1 MCPGRWAP
9 LRDLSFASNPWLDEI
24 ASTVFLVM
32 EVIGSTIDFVRF
44 RRETD
49 DDLDRLEVTA

>member
-9 LRDLSFASNPWLDEI
+9 LRDLLFASHRWLDEI

-32 EVIGSTIDFVRF
+32 EVIGVDHRLVRF

>member
-1 MCPGRWAP
+1 
-9 LRDLSFASNPWLDEI
+9 L
-24 ASTVFLVM
+24 
-32 EVIGSTIDFVRF
+32 GSTIDFVGF

>member
-1 MCPGRWAP
+1 
-9 LRDLSFASNPWLDEI
+9 
-24 ASTVFLVM
+24 LVM

>member
-1 MCPGRWAP
+1 
-9 LRDLSFASNPWLDEI
+9 L
-24 ASTVFLVM
+24 
-32 EVIGSTIDFVRF
+32 GSTIDFVRF